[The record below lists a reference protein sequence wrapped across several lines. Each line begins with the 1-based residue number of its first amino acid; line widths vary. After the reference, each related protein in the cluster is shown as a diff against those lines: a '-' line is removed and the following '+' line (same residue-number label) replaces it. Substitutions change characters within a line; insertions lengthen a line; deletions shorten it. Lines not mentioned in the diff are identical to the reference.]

1 MDRCTQRWTGG
12 GTRPWQVSPFSERSP
27 EGTVTSSGNSD
38 DDLATHVAAH
48 QLGVGGTHLFH
59 VERVGARD
67 SQVHRAAV
75 NESRDCCNVGDLSVA
90 PACKSRATQGNRGS
104 WNESPHALSRD
115 AEAVGQ
121 RRVATEAVDKG
132 CDG

>member
-1 MDRCTQRWTGG
+1 M
-12 GTRPWQVSPFSERSP
+12 
-27 EGTVTSSGNSD
+27 TSSGNSD
-38 DDLATHVAAH
+38 DDLAAHVAAH

-59 VERVGARD
+59 VERVGACD

-75 NESRDCCNVGDLSVA
+75 NESRNCCNVSDLSVA
-90 PACKSRATQGNRGS
+90 SACKSRATQGNRGS
-104 WNESPHALSRD
+104 WNESAHALSRD